1 MVPEA
6 PLEETE
12 HGLVPKGDGWFVLN
26 AREARWYH
34 ADGRGSFCHL
44 EGDQE
49 NWQLGINVQV
59 LQPGDPMAMY
69 HWEADQED
77 FLVVAGEA
85 LLIVEGGERPLREWD
100 FAHCPPETKHT
111 IIGAGEGPASSS
123 RSAPASIRT
132 LRAGAATAR
141 TRSHSDTRRAS
152 SRRRPTRTR
161 PMPRSARAA
170 AHAST
175 RATAKAGCPARRRRC
190 ACSEAARR
198 RSRTT
203 EFRRARGEAAR
214 RPPAGGHPCP
224 TRPDAART

>member
-85 LLIVEGGERPLREWD
+85 LLIVEGHERTLREWD
-100 FAHCPPETKHT
+100 FVHCPPETKHT
-111 IIGAGEGPASSS
+111 IVGAGEGPCVVVAVGA
-123 RSAPASIRT
+123 RQHQDAPGWGGYTVDEVA
-132 LRAGAATAR
+132 LRHEAGVEQETTDPDEAYAAI
-141 TRSHSDTRRAS
+141 RAS
-152 SRRRPTRTR
+152 RGTREQTSYR
-161 PMPRSARAA
+161 DGWLP
-170 AHAST
+170 
-175 RATAKAGCPARRRRC
+175 G
-190 ACSEAARR
+190 
-198 RSRTT
+198 
-203 EFRRARGEAAR
+203 
-214 RPPAGGHPCP
+214 
-224 TRPDAART
+224 